1 MDLKKL
7 KQHIRTLATVEETTS
22 PMISCYLNLETGE
35 NQAAFESR
43 VRLLQKSLTDKE
55 LLDFQAAA
63 NQIREY
69 LKENANRES
78 RGTAIFARGGDEP
91 FFLPLQFRVPLPDWI
106 AIGSSP
112 NIYHLVELKD
122 TYHRFVILI
131 ATEEKA
137 RILEVNLGEVTTELL
152 RERPELIE
160 RFGRGWSKEHYQNHR
175 RDRAEKFIKEKIQL
189 LEKLMTAGGH
199 THLVL
204 AGNPRITA
212 RVRQELPKHLAAK
225 LVDTVVSSG
234 DDRVS
239 DVVTIALTAFV
250 EREEQESRAVVEYL
264 FDALHAN
271 GLGTAGTAATLWS
284 LQRGSVDVL
293 VMTKAFAPETG
304 WKCEHCQ
311 QVGANRTRI
320 EKCPGCGEQQL
331 REIDLREE
339 MTRLAE
345 KSGCQIEVV
354 NHSDRLMQ
362 FEGVGALLRFYS
374 PEQYYS

>member
-7 KQHIRTLATVEETTS
+7 KQHIRTLATVEETSS

-43 VRLLQKSLTDKE
+43 VRLLQKSLTGKE

-78 RGTAIFARGGDEP
+78 RGTAIFARGGDKP

-112 NIYHLVELKD
+112 NIYHLIELKD

-152 RERPELIE
+152 RERPELTE
-160 RFGRGWSKEHYQNHR
+160 RIGRGWSKEHYQNHR

-250 EREEQESRAVVEYL
+250 ERKSRNHAPLSNISSMRFTPMVSEPPGQRRHCGLCSAAVWM
-264 FDALHAN
+264 F
-271 GLGTAGTAATLWS
+271 S
-284 LQRGSVDVL
+284 
-293 VMTKAFAPETG
+293 
-304 WKCEHCQ
+304 
-311 QVGANRTRI
+311 
-320 EKCPGCGEQQL
+320 
-331 REIDLREE
+331 
-339 MTRLAE
+339 
-345 KSGCQIEVV
+345 
-354 NHSDRLMQ
+354 
-362 FEGVGALLRFYS
+362 
-374 PEQYYS
+374 